1 MKEIRNK
8 TAKPVRVPLKLGK
21 TLFLGPSQT
30 AQVADNATE
39 SAGFQKLI
47 ADGQIELVGDGG
59 KVARHIVVRRGLVA
73 HGARREHYVPRP
85 HHVWPQ

>member
-8 TAKPVRVPLKLGK
+8 TPKPVRVPLQRGK
-21 TLFLGPSQT
+21 TLFLGPSQI

-39 SAGFQKLI
+39 LAGFQKLI

-59 KVARHIVVRRGLVA
+59 KVATNDGPGVTKSSTKGGSKTFRRSQGD
-73 HGARREHYVPRP
+73 R
-85 HHVWPQ
+85 

>member
-59 KVARHIVVRRGLVA
+59 KVATGNGPGVTKSSTKGGSHTFRRSQGD
-73 HGARREHYVPRP
+73 R
-85 HHVWPQ
+85 